1 MMKSVICASCK
12 QQLSGR
18 QRRFCSLKCKNAD
31 TNNRH
36 QSYLSQQ
43 QRGLARKLQLVAEA
57 GGKCVKCGYD
67 RNLAALAWHH
77 LDPQTKRFQLDLRS
91 LSNRGERDIRVELEK
106 CMLVCANC
114 HAEIH
119 SPAMGM
125 CALLNKQG
133 RD

>member
-1 MMKSVICASCK
+1 MKSEKCATCQ

-31 TNNRH
+31 TNDRH

-43 QRGLARKLQLVAEA
+43 KRGLARKLQLVDEV
-57 GGKCVKCGYD
+57 GGRCVKCGYD

-77 LDPQTKRFQLDLRS
+77 IDPRTKRFQLDLRS
-91 LSNRGERDIRVELEK
+91 LSNRGERDIRIELEK

-119 SPAMGM
+119 SPTMEM